1 MSKLITKIRLHP
13 IMTFM
18 VLIILTMVLSGLF
31 SIIGLEATYNK
42 VNSVTGTYDQTLV
55 TVESLFSLSGLKYIF
70 SSTVAN
76 FASFTP
82 LSMLLIILIGIGIME
97 KSGFLKT
104 LFTYMTQKASKKSIT
119 FILILICVLI
129 SLAGD
134 IGYAVM
140 IPISALLFYYGRRNP
155 MLGIVASF
163 GALSCGRGL
172 SIFLTS
178 IDSTL
183 LSSTIEAANI
193 LDPNYTIGTF
203 SFVIIMLVSI
213 VILSL
218 LLTTITEK
226 MLVYAIPKYEFKD
239 EKKEFKLGK
248 REIRGLVFALIGG
261 FIYLLIFIYNIIPG
275 IPFGGNLLDYSQSLY
290 IDKLF
295 SYNSFFSQG
304 FVFIITILFV
314 VLGLFYGIGAKTI
327 KNNHDLCEDLGH
339 SLDGIG
345 TTIILIFMASV
356 FINVFK
362 KTNIGVVFTA
372 LLTNLISV
380 SSFKGIP
387 LILLFFIIGAI
398 TTLLLPTTIS
408 KWPIMVGTAVP
419 VLMNAGISPEMAQ
432 IVFRFS
438 EGLTYGLTPVMAY
451 FIIYLAYMENYNQE
465 STPISLF
472 TVIKYQLPYSILTG
486 LLFIVILVVWYVI
499 GMPLGIGAIPTI

>member
-1 MSKLITKIRLHP
+1 MRKIITKIKLHP

-18 VLIILTMVLSGLF
+18 ILIIATMVLSGLLSLLGF
-31 SIIGLEATYNK
+31 EATYSK

-55 TVESLFSLSGLKYIF
+55 TVESLFNLSGLKYIF
-70 SSTVAN
+70 STTVSN

-97 KSGFLKT
+97 KSGFLKV
-104 LFTYMTQKASKKSIT
+104 LFTYLTQKTSKRFVT
-119 FILILICVLI
+119 FILTLICVLF
-129 SLAGD
+129 SLSGD
-134 IGYAVM
+134 IGYAIM
-140 IPISALLFYYGRRNP
+140 IPLSALLFYYGRRNP

-163 GALSCGRGL
+163 AALSCGRGL

-178 IDSTL
+178 IDSTV
-183 LSSTIEAANI
+183 LSSTLEAATI
-193 LDPNYTIGTF
+193 FDPNYTISTF
-203 SFVIIMLVSI
+203 SFIIIMIFSI
-213 VILSL
+213 IALSFILTS
-218 LLTTITEK
+218 ITER
-226 MLVYAIPKYEFKD
+226 LSVYNVTKYEFKD
-239 EKKEFKLGK
+239 DKKEIKLGK
-248 REIRGLVFALIGG
+248 REIRGLVFAIIGG

-304 FVFIITILFV
+304 FVFIVTIFFV

-345 TTIILIFMASV
+345 NSIILIFMASV

-372 LLTNLISV
+372 MLTNLLAV
-380 SSFKGIP
+380 SSFKGVP
-387 LILLFFIIGAI
+387 LIVLTLIVGAL
-398 TTLLLPTTIS
+398 TSLLLPTTIS
-408 KWPIMVGTAVP
+408 KWPIMVGTVVP

-438 EGLTYGLTPVMAY
+438 ESITYGLTPIMAY
-451 FIIYLAYMENYNQE
+451 YVIYLAYIEKYNQE
-465 STPISLF
+465 ATPISLF
-472 TVIKYQLPYSILTG
+472 TTIKYQVPYSIATG
-486 LLFIVILVVWYVI
+486 LLLAVILILWYVI
-499 GMPLGIGAIPTI
+499 GIPLGIGAFPTI